1 MARAWIDDERRRE
14 TMPILQTPLDAV
26 RRRRR
31 SPLPGLGLTLG
42 VTVTFVTLI
51 VLLPLAGLGWQLAQ
65 LEVSDYLFVM
75 SDDRTLAALRVTIT
89 AAVLATAVNG
99 AFGLLLAWVLVRYPF
114 PGRAALDALVDLP
127 FALPTSVA
135 GIALVALYAEEGWIG
150 SLLAPLG
157 LQVAYSW
164 LGIVVAMTFTSVPF
178 AVRAIQ
184 PLIEE
189 LDPAEEA
196 AATTLG
202 ATRWQTFRAITLPQ
216 LMPGILTGTG
226 LSFVRS
232 LGEFGAVI
240 FIAGNIPYETE
251 IASLLIMIRLDE
263 FDYPAAAAIA
273 GTMLAVSLVLLIAI
287 NVAQTRLYRR
297 FERGT

>member
-1 MARAWIDDERRRE
+1 
-14 TMPILQTPLDAV
+14 MPILQTPMDAI

-51 VLLPLAGLGWQLAQ
+51 ILLPLSGLAWQFAQLGW
-65 LEVSDYLFVM
+65 SDYIFVM
-75 SDDRTLAALRVTIT
+75 SDPRTLASLRVTIT
-89 AAVLATAVNG
+89 AALLATIANG
-99 AFGLLLAWVLVRYPF
+99 IFGLLLAWVLVRYRF

-135 GIALVALYAEEGWIG
+135 GIALVAVYAQDGWIG
-150 SLLAPLG
+150 GLIEPLG
-157 LQVAYSW
+157 WQIAYTW
-164 LGIVVAMTFTSVPF
+164 WGIVIAMTFTSVPF

-189 LDPAEEA
+189 LDRREED

-202 ATRWQTFRAITLPQ
+202 ASRWQTFRSITLPQ
-216 LMPGILTGTG
+216 LSPGILTGTG

-240 FIAGNIPYETE
+240 FIAGNLPYETE
-251 IASLLIMIRLDE
+251 IASLLIVIRLDE
-263 FDYPAAAAIA
+263 FDYPAASAIA
-273 GTMLAVSLVLLIAI
+273 GTMLAISLIVLVVI
-287 NVAQTRLYRR
+287 NILQTRLYRKL
-297 FERGT
+297 EGAA

>member
-1 MARAWIDDERRRE
+1 
-14 TMPILQTPLDAV
+14 MPILQTPIEAL

-42 VTVTFVTLI
+42 VSVTFVSLI
-51 VLLPLAGLGWQLAQ
+51 VLLPLLGLGWQLAQ
-65 LEVSDYLFVM
+65 LGPSDYLFVM
-75 SDDRTLAALRVTIT
+75 SDPRTLAALRVTLT
-89 AAVLATAVNG
+89 AAALATLVNG
-99 AFGLLLAWVLVRYPF
+99 GFGLLLAWVLVRYRF

-135 GIALVALYAEEGWIG
+135 GIALVAVYDGNGWVG
-150 SLLAPLG
+150 GVLEPLG
-157 LQVAYSW
+157 LQIAYSW
-164 LGIVVAMTFTSVPF
+164 WGIVLAMIFTSVPF

-184 PLIEE
+184 PLVEE

-196 AATTLG
+196 AAATLG
-202 ATRWQTFRAITLPQ
+202 ASRRQTFLSVTLPQ

-240 FIAGNIPYETE
+240 FIAGNLPFETE
-251 IASLLIMIRLDE
+251 VASLLVRIRLDE

-273 GTMLAVSLVLLIAI
+273 GTMLGLSLILLVAI
-287 NVAQTRLYRR
+287 NVAQTRLYKRL
-297 FERGT
+297 EGGT

>member
-1 MARAWIDDERRRE
+1 MFAS
-14 TMPILQTPLDAV
+14 LV
-26 RRRRR
+26 SRRR

-42 VTVTFVTLI
+42 VTLLFVTLI
-51 VLLPLAGLGWQLAQ
+51 VLLPLIGLGWQFARLG
-65 LEVSDYLFVM
+65 LSDYLRVM
-75 SDDRTLAALRVTIT
+75 GDPRVLASLRVTIS
-89 AAVLATAVNG
+89 AAAAATLVNAAG
-99 AFGLLLAWVLVRYPF
+99 GLLLAWVITRYRF
-114 PGRAALDALVDLP
+114 TGRGLLDALIDLP

-135 GIALVALYAEEGWIG
+135 GIALVALYAKDGWIG
-150 SLLAPLG
+150 GLLAPLG
-157 LQVAYSW
+157 LTPAYTW
-164 LGIVVAMTFTSVPF
+164 GGIVIAMAFTSIPF

-196 AATTLG
+196 AARTLG
-202 ATRWQTFRAITLPQ
+202 ASDGQIFARIILPH

-240 FIAGNIPYETE
+240 FIAGNLPFKTE

-273 GTMLAVSLVLLIAI
+273 GTMLLLSLALLVAI
-287 NVAQTRLYRR
+287 NIAQTRLYRR
-297 FERGT
+297 FEQGA

>member
-1 MARAWIDDERRRE
+1 
-14 TMPILQTPLDAV
+14 MPILQTPIDAI

-51 VLLPLAGLGWQLAQ
+51 VLLPLSGLAWQLAG
-65 LEVSDYLFVM
+65 LAPSDYLFVM
-75 SDDRTLAALRVTIT
+75 TDARTLAALRVTIS
-89 AAVLATAVNG
+89 AALLATLLNG
-99 AFGLLLAWVLVRYPF
+99 IFGLLLAWVLVRYRF
-114 PGRAALDALVDLP
+114 PGRTALDALVDLP

-135 GIALVALYAEEGWIG
+135 GIALVALYAEDGWIG
-150 SLLAPLG
+150 GLLAPLG
-157 LQVAYSW
+157 AQVAYTW
-164 LGIVVAMTFTSVPF
+164 WGIVIAMTFTSIPF

-202 ATRWQTFRAITLPQ
+202 ASRWQTFRSITLPQ
-216 LMPGILTGTG
+216 LSPGILTGTG

-251 IASLLIMIRLDE
+251 IASLLIVIRLDE

-273 GTMLAVSLVLLIAI
+273 GTMLALSLVVLVAI
-287 NVAQTRLYRR
+287 NMAQTRLYRR
-297 FERGT
+297 LEGGT

>member
-1 MARAWIDDERRRE
+1 
-14 TMPILQTPLDAV
+14 MPILQTPMDAI

-51 VLLPLAGLGWQLAQ
+51 VLLPLTGLAWQFAQLGW
-65 LEVSDYLFVM
+65 SDYLFVM
-75 SDDRTLAALRVTIT
+75 SDERTLASLRVTIT
-89 AAVLATAVNG
+89 AALLATVFNG
-99 AFGLLLAWVLVRYPF
+99 VFGLLLAWVLVRYRF

-135 GIALVALYAEEGWIG
+135 GIALVALYAQDGWIG
-150 SLLAPLG
+150 GLLEPLG
-157 LQVAYSW
+157 WQIAYTW
-164 LGIVVAMTFTSVPF
+164 WGIVIAMTFTSVPF

-189 LDPAEEA
+189 LDRREED

-202 ATRWQTFRAITLPQ
+202 ASRWQTFRSITLPQ
-216 LMPGILTGTG
+216 LSPGILTGTG

-240 FIAGNIPYETE
+240 FIAGNLPYETE
-251 IASLLIMIRLDE
+251 VASLLIVIRLDE
-263 FDYPAAAAIA
+263 FDYPAASAIA
-273 GTMLAVSLVLLIAI
+273 GTMLALSLIVLVVI
-287 NVAQTRLYRR
+287 NILQTRLYRKL
-297 FERGT
+297 EGAA

>member
-1 MARAWIDDERRRE
+1 
-14 TMPILQTPLDAV
+14 MPVLQTPQTRLS
-26 RRRRR
+26 RRRR

-51 VLLPLAGLGWQLAQ
+51 VLLPLLGLGWQLAQ
-65 LEVSDYLFVM
+65 LGWSDYLFVM
-75 SDDRTLAALRVTIT
+75 TDSRTLAALRITLT
-89 AAVLATAVNG
+89 AAAAATVANG
-99 AFGLLLAWVLVRYPF
+99 LFGLLLAWVLVRYRF

-127 FALPTSVA
+127 FALPTAVA
-135 GIALVALYAEEGWIG
+135 GIALVSLYSQNGWIG
-150 SLLAPLG
+150 ALTAPLG
-157 LQVAYSW
+157 FEIAYSW
-164 LGIVVAMTFTSVPF
+164 AGIVIAMLFTSVPF

-196 AATTLG
+196 AALTLG
-202 ATRWQTFRAITLPQ
+202 ASRWQIFRAVTLPQ

-240 FIAGNIPYETE
+240 FIAGNIPFETE

-273 GTMLAVSLVLLIAI
+273 GTMLALSLVLLVAI
-287 NVAQTRLYRR
+287 NIAQTRLYRR
-297 FERGT
+297 FETGA

>member
-1 MARAWIDDERRRE
+1 MLAALS
-14 TMPILQTPLDAV
+14 T
-26 RRRRR
+26 RRR

-42 VTVTFVTLI
+42 ITLLFVTLI
-51 VLLPLAGLGWQLAQ
+51 VLLPLFGLGWQFAQ
-65 LEVSDYLFVM
+65 LGLADYLRVM
-75 SDDRTLAALRVTIT
+75 GDPRVLASLRVTI
-89 AAVLATAVNG
+89 AAAAAATAINAAG
-99 AFGLLLAWVLVRYPF
+99 GLLLAWVISRYRF
-114 PGRAALDALVDLP
+114 AGRRLLDALIDLP

-135 GIALVALYAEEGWIG
+135 GIALVALYAGDGWIG
-150 SLLAPLG
+150 RLLAPFG
-157 LQVAYSW
+157 LVPAYTW
-164 LGIVVAMTFTSVPF
+164 WGIVIAMAFTSIPF

-189 LDPAEEA
+189 LDPVEEA
-196 AATTLG
+196 AARTLG
-202 ATRWQTFRAITLPQ
+202 AGDGQIFTRVILPH

-240 FIAGNIPYETE
+240 FIAGNLPFKTE

-273 GTMLAVSLVLLIAI
+273 GTMLGLSLVLLVAI
-287 NVAQTRLYRR
+287 NVAHTRLYRR
-297 FERGT
+297 FEQGA

>member
-1 MARAWIDDERRRE
+1 M
-14 TMPILQTPLDAV
+14 TILQTPLDAI

-51 VLLPLAGLGWQLAQ
+51 VFLPLAGLGWQLAQ
-65 LEVSDYLFVM
+65 LGPADYVFVM
-75 SDDRTLAALRVTIT
+75 SDERTLAALRVTIT
-89 AAVLATAVNG
+89 AALLATLVNG
-99 AFGLLLAWVLVRYPF
+99 VFGLLLAWVLVRYRF
-114 PGRAALDALVDLP
+114 PGRAVLDAFVDLP

-135 GIALVALYAEEGWIG
+135 GIALVALYAEDGWIG

-164 LGIVVAMTFTSVPF
+164 WGIVIAMIFTSVPF

-273 GTMLAVSLVLLIAI
+273 GTMLALSLVLLVAI
-287 NVAQTRLYRR
+287 NIAQTRLYRR
-297 FERGT
+297 FERGA

>member
-1 MARAWIDDERRRE
+1 
-14 TMPILQTPLDAV
+14 MPALQTSLDALT
-26 RRRRR
+26 RRRR

-42 VTVTFVTLI
+42 ISVTFVTLI
-51 VLLPLAGLGWQLAQ
+51 VLLPLLGLFWQLSGLGW
-65 LEVSDYLFVM
+65 SDYLFII
-75 SDDRTLAALRVTIT
+75 SDPRTLSAFRVTLT
-89 AAVLATAVNG
+89 AAAAATAING
-99 AFGLLLAWVLVRYPF
+99 AFGLLLAWVITRYRF
-114 PGRAALDALVDLP
+114 AGRAALDALVDLP

-135 GIALVALYAEEGWIG
+135 GIALVALYAQNGWIG
-150 SLLAPLG
+150 SLLAPTG
-157 LQVAYSW
+157 IEVAYAW
-164 LGIVVAMTFTSVPF
+164 TGIVIAMTFTSIPF

-202 ATRWQTFRAITLPQ
+202 ASPAQTFLGVTLPQ

-240 FIAGNIPYETE
+240 FIAGNRPYETE
-251 IASLLIMIRLDE
+251 VASLLVRIRLDE

-273 GTMLAVSLVLLIAI
+273 GTMLGLSLILLVAI

-297 FERGT
+297 LDRGA

>member
-1 MARAWIDDERRRE
+1 
-14 TMPILQTPLDAV
+14 MPILQTPLDAV

-65 LEVSDYLFVM
+65 LGISDYLFVM
-75 SDDRTLAALRVTIT
+75 SDERTLAALRVTIT
-89 AAVLATAVNG
+89 AALLATLVNG
-99 AFGLLLAWVLVRYPF
+99 VFGLLLAWVLVRYRF

-135 GIALVALYAEEGWIG
+135 GIALVALYAQDGWIG

-164 LGIVVAMTFTSVPF
+164 WGIVVAMVFTSVPF

-202 ATRWQTFRAITLPQ
+202 ASRWQTFRAIILPQ

-273 GTMLAVSLVLLIAI
+273 GTMLALSLVLLVAI
-287 NVAQTRLYRR
+287 NIAQTRLYRR
-297 FERGT
+297 FERGS

>member
-1 MARAWIDDERRRE
+1 MAD
-14 TMPILQTPLDAV
+14 V
-26 RRRRR
+26 RTLAGPAPRGPRLGRLPRGGRRR

-42 VTVTFVTLI
+42 VTLGFVGLI

-65 LEVSDYLFVM
+65 LGPGDYLRVM
-75 SDDRTLAALRVTIT
+75 ADPRTLASLRVTLT
-89 AAVLATAVNG
+89 AAGAATLFNG
-99 AFGLLLAWVLVRYPF
+99 AFGLLLAWVIVRYRF
-114 PGRAALDALVDLP
+114 IGRAILDALVDLP

-135 GIALVALYAEEGWIG
+135 GIALVTLYSEGGWIG
-150 SLLAPLG
+150 DLLAPLG
-157 LQVAYSW
+157 IEVAYTW
-164 LGIVVAMTFTSVPF
+164 WGIVVAMAFTSVPF
-178 AVRAIQ
+178 AVRAVQ

-196 AATTLG
+196 AAATLG
-202 ATRWQTFRAITLPQ
+202 ASSWQIFRLVTLPH

-240 FIAGNIPYETE
+240 FIAGNLPYRTE

-273 GTMLAVSLVLLIAI
+273 GTMLGLSLMLLVAVNMGQA
-287 NVAQTRLYRR
+287 RLYRR
-297 FERGT
+297 FERGA

>member
-1 MARAWIDDERRRE
+1 M
-14 TMPILQTPLDAV
+14 TILQTPLRAV

-42 VTVTFVTLI
+42 VTLTFVTLI

-65 LEVSDYLFVM
+65 LGPADYFFVM
-75 SDDRTLAALRVTIT
+75 SDERTLAALHVTIT
-89 AAVLATAVNG
+89 AALLATLVNG
-99 AFGLLLAWVLVRYPF
+99 VFGLLLAWVLVRYRF
-114 PGRAALDALVDLP
+114 PGRAVLDAFVDLP

-135 GIALVALYAEEGWIG
+135 GIALVALYAEDGWMG

-157 LQVAYSW
+157 LQIAYSW
-164 LGIVVAMTFTSVPF
+164 WGIVIAMTFTSVPF

-189 LDPAEEA
+189 LDLAEEA
-196 AATTLG
+196 AAATLG

-251 IASLLIMIRLDE
+251 VASLLIMIRLDE

-273 GTMLAVSLVLLIAI
+273 GTMLAISLVLLVAI
-287 NVAQTRLYRR
+287 NIAQTRLYRR
-297 FERGT
+297 FERGA